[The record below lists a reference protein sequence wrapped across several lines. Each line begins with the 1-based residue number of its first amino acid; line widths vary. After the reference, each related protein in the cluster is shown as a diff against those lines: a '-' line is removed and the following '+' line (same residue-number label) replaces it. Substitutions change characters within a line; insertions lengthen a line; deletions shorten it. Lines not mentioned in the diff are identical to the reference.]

1 MDTPTSSSKYFK
13 GLHFN
18 HEIMPLCMRWYVT
31 YKLSYRDLIEM
42 MEERGIS
49 LAHTTILR

>member
-1 MDTPTSSSKYFK
+1 
-13 GLHFN
+13 
-18 HEIMPLCMRWYVT
+18 MRWYVT

-49 LAHTTILR
+49 LAHTTILRWVQTYIPNFEKQWRTG